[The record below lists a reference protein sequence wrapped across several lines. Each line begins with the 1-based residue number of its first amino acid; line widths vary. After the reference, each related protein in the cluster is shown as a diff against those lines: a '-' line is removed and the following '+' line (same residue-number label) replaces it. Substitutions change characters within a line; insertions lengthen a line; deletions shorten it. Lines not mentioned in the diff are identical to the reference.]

1 MKQKILTYIK
11 DEISFEHLE
20 EIDLQEDLFGSGIV
34 DSMGMMKLIDFIEKE
49 AQIAIPENDLT
60 VENFMTVEKI
70 VSYLRKTNVSD
81 E

>member
-1 MKQKILTYIK
+1 MKQKILAFIK
-11 DEISFEHLE
+11 DEISFEPLE
-20 EIDLQEDLFGSGIV
+20 EIDLQEDLFGSGII

-70 VSYLRKTNVSD
+70 VSYLRKINVSD
-81 E
+81 G